1 MASKEKVV
9 SALHA
14 LTSDEFLPSNLADNS
29 ALEALVTEY
38 FGGNDDTDDD
48 ESSPSEDEE
57 LRMFTRIL

>member
-29 ALEALVTEY
+29 TLEALVTEY
-38 FGGNDDTDDD
+38 FGRNDDDTDDD
-48 ESSPSEDEE
+48 ESIPSEDEE
-57 LRMFTRIL
+57 IRTFT

>member
-38 FGGNDDTDDD
+38 FGGNDDDTDDD
-48 ESSPSEDEE
+48 ESVPSEDEE
-57 LRMFTRIL
+57 IRMFT

>member
-38 FGGNDDTDDD
+38 FGGNDDDIDDD
-48 ESSPSEDEE
+48 ESVPSEDEE
-57 LRMFTRIL
+57 IRTFT

>member
-38 FGGNDDTDDD
+38 FGGNDDDTDDD
-48 ESSPSEDEE
+48 ESVPSEDEE
-57 LRMFTRIL
+57 IRTFT

>member
-14 LTSDEFLPSNLADNS
+14 LTSDEFLPSNLVDNS

-38 FGGNDDTDDD
+38 FGGNDDDTDDD
-48 ESSPSEDEE
+48 ESVPSEDEE
-57 LRMFTRIL
+57 IRTFT

>member
-14 LTSDEFLPSNLADNS
+14 LTSDKFLPSNLADNS

-38 FGGNDDTDDD
+38 FGGNDDDTDDD
-48 ESSPSEDEE
+48 ESVPSEDEE
-57 LRMFTRIL
+57 IRTFT

>member
-38 FGGNDDTDDD
+38 FGGNDDDTDDD
-48 ESSPSEDEE
+48 ESVPSEDEE
-57 LRMFTRIL
+57 IHTFT